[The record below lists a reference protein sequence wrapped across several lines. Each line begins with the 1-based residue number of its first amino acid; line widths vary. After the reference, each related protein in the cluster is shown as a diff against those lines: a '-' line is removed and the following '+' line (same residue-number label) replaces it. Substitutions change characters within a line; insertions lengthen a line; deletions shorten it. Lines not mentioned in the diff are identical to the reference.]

1 MNRRELKRA
10 LHICGGT
17 LVAGGACVVV
27 GLGGVDGA
35 RLSPPSFASISVL
48 AGMIALVGV
57 LVARRVR
64 FTEPP
69 VRHQQV
75 SFWISIAGPLT
86 DVETALA
93 LVAGSYTLLS
103 VSGGLDSPLYPLL
116 YGVVA
121 FSATFQS
128 RPGAWTTVIAALAL
142 ESMLT
147 VRAGMTATN
156 LTIFAL
162 HAALIAGAAAAHAL
176 FLGALV
182 RRYRH
187 DHDRRV
193 DEEIRKQRDSARDYR
208 LIATPL
214 GADSRAPRSRAEQER
229 MLSRGSV
236 QTVSEFI
243 YQSMSM
249 LKRSLGARSCVLL
262 WTDDSGRKLK
272 LKEVVSDAD
281 HVTENNV
288 VPAGGVLGAISR
300 DHQPLAVA
308 KTRAGQVPYST
319 SSEPIGAFLGVP
331 VMEGSH
337 FRGIL
342 CADRDEPFEDRDTA
356 LMQGAT
362 EQIVHA
368 IRSEQVFRAVERSK
382 YEHER
387 FYQAS
392 ALLCEALTME
402 QVMDTAFDAAAA
414 IVEYDAAAI
423 TIYDPE
429 RKRHRVFSVR
439 VRPNAKPMLDV
450 KKLGGMEFKDN
461 SGLVSMVVKNKHY
474 LPAGGELRDI
484 TASIYTKD
492 IKMVGAESLLILP
505 LLSADEAIGT
515 FMLASHEP
523 GRFGKDVREM
533 LRIIINQVAVSMQNA
548 MMYRKMETMATT
560 DGLTGLT
567 NHRTFQDRFAD
578 LLERSKRHGHEAAIL
593 LCDVD
598 HFKKVN
604 DTYGHPVGDEVL
616 RRVARVLM
624 DAVRKIDITARYGGE
639 EFVVV
644 LEATNME
651 GAIQLAER
659 IRNDVGS
666 LLLDSDKGAFNVTM
680 SIGVA
685 ISPADGKDRAQL
697 IEHADHALY
706 HAKESG
712 RNRVVSYQQFI
723 AWRKARKAS

>member
-1 MNRRELKRA
+1 MNKREIKRA

-17 LVAGGACVVV
+17 LAGAMACIVV
-27 GLGGVDGA
+27 GWGGLDGA
-35 RLSPPSFASISVL
+35 RLSPPSYVSITLL
-48 AGMIALVGV
+48 AAIIALVGV

-69 VRHQQV
+69 VRHQNV
-75 SFWISIAGPLT
+75 SFWIGIAGTLT

-93 LVAGSYTLLS
+93 LVAGAYTFLTI
-103 VSGGLDSPLYPLL
+103 SGGLDSPLYPLL

-121 FSATFQS
+121 FSVTFQS
-128 RPGAWTTVIAALAL
+128 RAGAWTTVAAVLSLETMLLA
-142 ESMLT
+142 
-147 VRAGMTATN
+147 RAGLSGAN
-156 LTIFAL
+156 VTIYAL
-162 HAALIAGAAAAHAL
+162 HVALISGAAVSHAV
-176 FLGALV
+176 FLRALV
-182 RRYRH
+182 RRYGREH
-187 DHDRRV
+187 QVRLE
-193 DEEIRKQRDSARDYR
+193 EEIRSQGESARDYR
-208 LIATPL
+208 LISSPL
-214 GADSRAPRSRAEQER
+214 GADSRRRSRGEQEA
-229 MLSRGSV
+229 MLSRASV
-236 QTVSEFI
+236 QTVSSFI
-243 YQSMSM
+243 YQAMAM
-249 LKRSLGARSCVLL
+249 LKRSLDARSCVLL
-262 WTDDSGRKLK
+262 WTDDSGRRLK
-272 LKEVVSDAD
+272 IKEVVSDSD
-281 HVTENNV
+281 HVTEAKV

-300 DHQPLAVA
+300 DHAPLSVA
-308 KTRAGQVPYST
+308 KTRAGQVPYAT
-319 SSEPIGAFLGVP
+319 SSDPIGAFLGVP
-331 VMEGSH
+331 VMEGAH

-342 CADRDEPFEDRDTA
+342 CADRDEPFEERDTA
-356 LMQGAT
+356 LMLGAT
-362 EQIVHA
+362 EQIVQA
-368 IRSEQVFRAVERSK
+368 IQSEQVFRAVERSK

-387 FYQAS
+387 FFQAS

-439 VRPNAKPMLDV
+439 VRPNSKPVLDV
-450 KKLGGMEFKDN
+450 KRMGGMEFKDN

-474 LPAGGELRDI
+474 LPAGGELRD
-484 TASIYTKD
+484 TSASVYTDK
-492 IKMVGAESLLILP
+492 IKMVGVESLLILP
-505 LLSADEAIGT
+505 LMSADEVIGT
-515 FMLASHEP
+515 FMLCSREP
-523 GRFGKDVREM
+523 SRFGKDIREM
-533 LRIIINQVAVSMQNA
+533 LRIIITQVAVSMQNA

-578 LLERSKRHGHEAAIL
+578 MLERTKRHGHEAAIL

-616 RRVARVLM
+616 RRVARVLQ
-624 DAVRKIDITARYGGE
+624 DAARKIDITARYGGE
-639 EFVVV
+639 EFVVA
-644 LEATNME
+644 LESTNLE

-659 IRNDVGS
+659 IRSDVGS
-666 LLLDSDKGAFNVTM
+666 LILDSDKGAFSVNM

-685 ISPADGKDRAQL
+685 ISPGDGRDRAQL